1 MIPGEA
7 VIIALRLKIIG
18 GLNTKEK
25 MKKSEKMLPFF
36 VFLLKMI
43 TTTNYNSQ
51 KLSLGSLQNKKSRDG
66 KNYQNIPILYDER
79 KAIVHLCG
87 RFMVIPGY
95 VVSPPGES
103 AIEEVVIMGDNFGK
117 NDTYSI
123 AIEVDADNRKLFED
137 FEGEL
142 MYFLENYPG
151 EPWPESVTDNIRLI
165 QKIDKVYLKLH
176 FDEGKP
182 VPKFWKV
189 IEKDGEERKR
199 RIWDTESLNWKKIEG
214 EIVFSIAN
222 IFIGR
227 KQEPKSIIC
236 VAKEILVREIIKDE
250 KSYFSYETDEEE

>member
-1 MIPGEA
+1 MI
-7 VIIALRLKIIG
+7 
-18 GLNTKEK
+18 T
-25 MKKSEKMLPFF
+25 FF

-43 TTTNYNSQ
+43 TTTNYKPEKISI
-51 KLSLGSLQNKKSRDG
+51 GGLQNKKSRTG
-66 KNYQNIPILYDER
+66 NRYQNIPILYDER

-87 RFMVIPGY
+87 RFMVIPDY
-95 VVSPPGES
+95 VVAPPGKRAAS
-103 AIEEVVIMGDNFGK
+103 ATTCIEEVAIMGDNFNN

-123 AIEVDADNRKLFED
+123 AIEVDAYNRKFFED
-137 FEGEL
+137 FESEL

-151 EPWPESVTDNIRLI
+151 EPWSSSTIEKVRLS
-165 QKIDKVYLKLH
+165 QKNDKVYLKLY
-176 FDEGKP
+176 FERSGEAGSVP

-199 RIWDTESLNWKKIEG
+199 LIYDTESLNWKKIEG

-236 VAKEILVREIIKDE
+236 VAKEILVRDIIKDE
-250 KSYFSYETDEEE
+250 IRKELFQLCN